1 MQFNPDRNK
10 HAQELHFSKK
20 AGNQK
25 LLDFTFNKS
34 NVASSPSVKHL
45 GVLLDSRLNFN
56 EHVQSKTNKC
66 YKIIG
71 LIKKII
77 NTTTKRSITSDL

>member
-1 MQFNPDRNK
+1 MQFNTNRNK
-10 HAQELHFSKK
+10 QVQELYLSKK

-25 LLDFTFNKS
+25 LLDLTFNKS
-34 NVASSPSVKHL
+34 NVASSPSVNHL
-45 GVLLDSRLNFN
+45 GMLLDSHLNFN

-71 LIKKII
+71 LI
-77 NTTTKRSITSDL
+77 